1 MNYGLPYMGSKSK
14 IVKHIVP
21 LFPNADNFVDLF
33 AGGGAV
39 THYAMTTAKY
49 KHFVFNDINPLM
61 PKAFGMALN
70 GEFENEKRWIS
81 REEFFRL
88 RDTDPYVAI
97 CFSFGNNLSDYMYS
111 KDIEPIKEAYHYALF
126 FGDYSLAKERMD
138 IGLTPLEKCPTI
150 KEKYTMLKNI
160 VKTTPP
166 HKISG
171 NKVAVNGKTRAD
183 LQNVERHKRSLGISK
198 VWRQGN
204 GAFLPPPISK
214 ELSAKMQSEESAC
227 VISAHNA
234 NGSRKLPLSDVIEF
248 YSTDYQAV
256 PIPDNS
262 VIYCDIPYKNT
273 RTYQSHRKTDFDY
286 ERFYDWAYRQTQPT
300 FISEYWMPED
310 RFRCIA
316 EIKRTDTFSAT
327 NNSKKVAERIFIP
340 KHQQTEIPKQLE
352 LF

>member
-14 IVKHIVP
+14 LVKSIVP
-21 LFPNADNFVDLF
+21 LFPPADNFVDLF

-126 FGDYSLAKERMD
+126 FGDYSLAKERMGID
-138 IGLTPLEKCPTI
+138 FTPLDKCPTI
-150 KEKYTMLKNI
+150 KEKYAMLKNI
-160 VKTTPP
+160 VKNTPP
-166 HKISG
+166 LSVETRLQSMENLERLHRCCVKSRVRRGCGGAKVAAAISG
-171 NKVAVNGKTRAD
+171 
-183 LQNVERHKRSLGISK
+183 
-198 VWRQGN
+198 
-204 GAFLPPPISK
+204 
-214 ELSAKMQSEESAC
+214 
-227 VISAHNA
+227 HNA
-234 NGSRKLPLSDVIEF
+234 NGSEKLPLSDVIEF
-248 YSTDYQAV
+248 HSSDYQSV

-262 VIYCDIPYKNT
+262 VIYCDIPYKDT
-273 RTYQSHRKTDFDY
+273 GTYQRHKKTEFDY
-286 ERFYDWAYRQTQPT
+286 ERFYDWAHRQTQPT

-316 EIKRTDTFSAT
+316 EIKRTDTLSAS
-327 NNSKKVAERIFIP
+327 NNSKKVTERVFVPI
-340 KHQQTEIPKQLE
+340 HQQTKIHKQLK

>member
-21 LFPNADNFVDLF
+21 LFPSADNFVDLF

-61 PKAFGMALN
+61 PKAFEMALN

-97 CFSFGNNLSDYMYS
+97 CFSFGNNLSHYMYNEE
-111 KDIEPIKEAYHYALF
+111 IEPIKEAYHYALF
-126 FGDYSLAKERMD
+126 FGDYSLAKER
-138 IGLTPLEKCPTI
+138 IGIDLTPLEKCPTI
-150 KEKYTMLKNI
+150 KGKYAMLKRI
-160 VKTTPP
+160 VKTTPLSVETRLQSMESQGRICRVWKASKGAVAIP
-166 HKISG
+166 ECGG
-171 NKVAVNGKTRAD
+171 NVAVRIT
-183 LQNVERHKRSLGISK
+183 
-198 VWRQGN
+198 
-204 GAFLPPPISK
+204 PPTLKS
-214 ELSAKMQSEESAC
+214 KMQREEAAA
-227 VISAHNA
+227 VISEHNA
-234 NGSRKLPLSDVIEF
+234 KGSRKLPLSDVIEF
-248 YSTDYQAV
+248 HSTDYQAV

-262 VIYCDIPYKNT
+262 VIYCDIPYANT
-273 RTYQSHRKTDFDY
+273 GAYQRHKKTEFDY
-286 ERFYDWAYRQTQPT
+286 ERFYDWAYRQTQPI

-310 RFRCIA
+310 RFVCIA
-316 EIKRTDTFSAT
+316 EIKRKETFSAT
-327 NNSKKVAERIFIP
+327 NNSKKVTERIFVP
-340 KHQQTEIPKQLE
+340 KHQQTKMTKQLN